1 MSTLMIPVVN
11 GILPRPGGGR
21 SAGGFFEGPADC
33 TPQIETGTNVF
44 ICPMVPATGSLYRVG
59 VLAKVID
66 MRKQKLDIAGRDPV
80 PFMSLQLECAT
91 HARWNTLSV
100 DRGLVMADGLEP
112 LDFRGMRTEYPVVSG
127 AGWVPQGGFTEFRS
141 PGDIPVT
148 LYGSDIENGMRVCL
162 RGNLKGL
169 VGLEAAHTV
178 EHAMIRSLRAF
189 GLCTAKTLQQ
199 AMREETEELTWS
211 VEKSMR
217 LALPEVLGTTQAG
230 ACGNPM
236 TNLAQFYMFQ
246 ELSEQLKDTEGGG
259 FALDKARRAVMS
271 RLTSDLGLTTQP
283 GVRALQG
290 LKKGMMHDDSPLGLE
305 LCKKILSR
313 FPMEPWQ

>member
-1 MSTLMIPVVN
+1 MSIFLIPVMN

-21 SAGGFFEGPADC
+21 VLGGFFA
-33 TPQIETGTNVF
+33 ETAEQALPVEPGEQVF
-44 ICPMVPATGSLYRVG
+44 VCPFVPASGSLYRIG
-59 VLAKVID
+59 VLAKIVE
-66 MRKQKLDIAGRDPV
+66 MRRQLIEMPGNDPISFLAV
-80 PFMSLQLECAT
+80 VLEGNT
-91 HARWNTLSV
+91 HARWDSMRV
-100 DRGLVMADGLEP
+100 AQGAVMVDGLERM
-112 LDFRGMRTEYPVVSG
+112 DFRKRRGDYPVVSG
-127 AGWVPQGGFTEFRS
+127 AGWIPQGGFTEFRS
-141 PGDIPVT
+141 LDDIPVT
-148 LYGSDIENGMRVCL
+148 LYGSDIENGMRVSL

-217 LALPEVLGTTQAG
+217 LALPEVLGATQAG